1 MAALR
6 HAEAMY
12 PHASHVFLVSS
23 ASIPTKKAD
32 DLQPKEGQSITG
44 AQCYGDFDPEQVW
57 YDPNEWY
64 TGPEFIQLASTHIET
79 LIEVLHTVGTEA
91 AADHNEKMEISK
103 RGTLV
108 PHGYNIVNGAPRG
121 QKWVYA
127 MMKKKGH
134 RVNAHAG

>member
-1 MAALR
+1 MSAVANQMAALR

-44 AQCYGDFDPEQVW
+44 AQCYCDFDLEQVW
-57 YDPNEWY
+57 YDPYECY

-79 LIEVLHTVGTEA
+79 LIEKWE
-91 AADHNEKMEISK
+91 EKE
-103 RGTLV
+103 RYFQEWHDLYFHHR
-108 PHGYNIVNGAPRG
+108 HG
-121 QKWVYA
+121 
-127 MMKKKGH
+127 
-134 RVNAHAG
+134 HAGDTPECQVNDQKEVFHTTS

>member
-1 MAALR
+1 MWNVETGKEYIGQCE
-6 HAEAMY
+6 AEDGIEKRYKYHRTKRPKAIQEDAPDCKTFECTFAM
-12 PHASHVFLVSS
+12 
-23 ASIPTKKAD
+23 
-32 DLQPKEGQSITG
+32 
-44 AQCYGDFDPEQVW
+44 
-57 YDPNEWY
+57 
-64 TGPEFIQLASTHIET
+64 
-79 LIEVLHTVGTEA
+79 EVLHTVGTEA

-134 RVNAHAG
+134 RVNAQARLARKIKVWNKPHM